1 MSLTDDNATQFD
13 TALRRLV
20 AWAQAR
26 RLGSKLAL
34 ALTVAVL
41 ASGIAT
47 YVAWTRVSPD
57 GARSGVVLA
66 LIVVDLAL
74 LLSLAAL
81 VLRQLVRLWTERRS
95 GSAGSRLHV
104 RVVALFSVVAV
115 GPAIIVA
122 IFSALFFQ
130 LGLQSW
136 FSDTVRT
143 AVQGSVA
150 VAEAYVGEHR
160 ESIRADL
167 LAMANDLNR
176 EAPQVLRSRAVFNL
190 TLKRQAAFRSLG
202 EAVVFNTAGQ
212 VLARTTLSLSAAF
225 GMVLPPD
232 AIERANRGEVVIF
245 ASGTDDRVQAMIRLD
260 NFVDAYLYVS
270 RFIDPV
276 VLQHVQRTNAAA
288 QEYSA
293 LEGAR
298 SSVQL
303 VSAVIFLVIALM
315 LLLAAVWLG
324 LTFAN
329 RIVQPISALVLGAER
344 VRNGDL
350 GARVPETVEE
360 DELGTLSRAFN
371 RMIAQLQHQRSEVVE
386 ANRQLDERRRFT
398 EAVLSGVSA
407 GVIGLDG
414 EGRIELPN
422 ESALDYLDSDAV
434 SLLGNRLVDL
444 APEFEPLI
452 QRARQRPQRQIE
464 GQIEVVR
471 GGHRHIFM
479 VRVAAEGRGE
489 GARQGFVVTFDD
501 VTELVT
507 AQRMAAWADVARRIA
522 HEIKNPHT
530 PIQLSAERLRRRYRD
545 EIRSKPEIFDR
556 CTETIIRHVGD
567 IRHMVDEFALFARL
581 PSPSFARE
589 NVSELGRQA
598 VFSRQTASA
607 GLRILCAFDEEA
619 LYARCDGG
627 QLNQVFTNLLK
638 NAAEAIEAR
647 RERDGA
653 AAPRGEIVL
662 TIARRGERVEIR
674 VEDNGIGLPDGGRE
688 ELTEPY
694 VTTREKGTGLGL
706 AIVRKIVE
714 DHGSRLVLGDSPLGG
729 ACLSFELD
737 ALEPPQAVLEAG
749 EDRDRGEERRSGHG
763 G

>member
-1 MSLTDDNATQFD
+1 MSLTNDNAMQTD
-13 TALRRLV
+13 AVLRRVL

-26 RLGSKLAL
+26 RLGPKLAL
-34 ALTVAVL
+34 ALTLAVL
-41 ASGIAT
+41 VSGSAT
-47 YVAWTRVSPD
+47 YLAWTQVSPD
-57 GARSGVVLA
+57 GSRSGIVLA
-66 LIVVDLAL
+66 LLVVDLAL
-74 LLSLAAL
+74 LLSLMAL

-160 ESIRADL
+160 ETIRADL

-176 EAPQVLRSRAVFNL
+176 EAPHLLRSRAVFNV
-190 TLKRQAAFRSLG
+190 TLKRQAAFRSLS
-202 EAVVFNTAGQ
+202 EAVVFNSTGQ
-212 VLARTTLSLSAAF
+212 PMARTTLSLSAAF

-232 AIERANRGEVVIF
+232 ALQRANKGEVVIF
-245 ASGTDDRVQAMIRLD
+245 ASGSDDRVQAMIRLES
-260 NFVDAYLYVS
+260 FVDAYLYIS
-270 RFIDPV
+270 RFMDPV
-276 VLQHVQRTNAAA
+276 VLQHVQRTHDAA

-303 VSAVIFLVIALM
+303 VSALIFLVISLM

-350 GARVPETVEE
+350 AARVPETADE

-371 RMIAQLQHQRSEVVE
+371 RMIVQLQHQRSEVVE

-422 ESALDYLDSDAV
+422 ESALAYLDSDAA
-434 SLLGNRLVDL
+434 SLMGNRLIDL

-471 GGHRHIFM
+471 GGRRHIFM
-479 VRVAAEGRGE
+479 VRVAAEAHAE
-489 GARQGFVVTFDD
+489 GAGEGFVVTFDD

-522 HEIKNPHT
+522 HEIKNPLT
-530 PIQLSAERLRRRYRD
+530 PIQLSAERLRRRYRG
-545 EIRSKPEIFDR
+545 EISSKPEVFDR

-581 PSPSFARE
+581 PSPSFACE
-589 NVSELGRQA
+589 NVSELARQA
-598 VFSRQTASA
+598 VFLRQTASA
-607 GLRILCAFDEEA
+607 GMRFVCELEDED
-619 LYARCDGG
+619 LYARCDAG
-627 QLNQVFTNLLK
+627 QLSQVFTNLLK
-638 NAAEAIEAR
+638 NAAEAVEAR
-647 RERDGA
+647 RERDGE
-653 AAPRGEIVL
+653 AAPPGEVL
-662 TIARRGERVEIR
+662 LALERQGERIRLR
-674 VEDNGIGLPDGGRE
+674 VEDNGIGLPESDRE
-688 ELTEPY
+688 QLTEPY

-706 AIVRKIVE
+706 AIVRKIIE
-714 DHGSRLVLGDSPLGG
+714 DHGSRLALGDSEMGG
-729 ACLSFELD
+729 ASLSFELE
-737 ALEPPQAVLEAG
+737 ALEPPRDAAEAG
-749 EDRDRGEERRSGHG
+749 GTERRSGYG